1 MKSCFSFENLSFIR
15 YQPYSFNVN
24 YADTSN
30 IVIKAKNANL
40 TRKRDGGY
48 TVTITDSSNCAE
60 LNCYSTQ
67 KNKVVLL
74 ESKQIRPIEPHF
86 YVGINLLPSGS
97 YLDFNVFKTAKLRV
111 TLKDHPVNVNL
122 KVVSF
127 EMSTVYKDSIVNIKN
142 DSANFNQNQLDIIQ
156 DMPNNH
162 PIIINKIKVKKMDGS
177 YKMLDPIV
185 YYVKH

>member
-1 MKSCFSFENLSFIR
+1 MNTRL
-15 YQPYSFNVN
+15 
-24 YADTSN
+24 
-30 IVIKAKNANL
+30 IKAKNANL

-97 YLDFNVFKTAKLRV
+97 YLDFNVFKVVK
-111 TLKDHPVNVNL
+111 PGPFNVYL
-122 KVVSF
+122 VGKIYFVRH
-127 EMSTVYKDSIVNIKN
+127 
-142 DSANFNQNQLDIIQ
+142 L
-156 DMPNNH
+156 
-162 PIIINKIKVKKMDGS
+162 IINYLLV
-177 YKMLDPIV
+177 
-185 YYVKH
+185 